1 MDDSDTDLALEAAK
15 GDRRAFE
22 RLLTRNYD
30 RIYRVAYRVIGNRSE
45 AQDVAQEI
53 CTGLPAKL
61 KGFRGDAAFSTWLY
75 RVVMNAGRDQ
85 LRRKAAQQRITSE
98 WGNVQV
104 LHRETDAQKLAEL
117 DWLTRAVTKLSDD
130 LRETVALVL
139 GEEMSHA
146 HAGAVLGVSE
156 GTISWRMSEVRK
168 ALKLM
173 AAEEARFA

>member
-1 MDDSDTDLALEAAK
+1 MDDDTNLAIAAAK

-22 RLLTRNYD
+22 RLLTRHYD
-30 RIYRVAYRVIGNRSE
+30 RIFRVACRVTGSRAE
-45 AQDVAQEI
+45 AQDIAQEV
-53 CTGLPAKL
+53 CAALPAKL

-75 RVVMNAGRDQ
+75 RVVLNAGRDQ
-85 LRRKAAQQRITSE
+85 LRRKAAQARITSD

-104 LHRETDAQKLAEL
+104 LHRETDAQRMAEL
-117 DWLTRAVTKLSDD
+117 DWLNRALRRLSDE

-146 HAGAVLGVSE
+146 RAGQILGLSE